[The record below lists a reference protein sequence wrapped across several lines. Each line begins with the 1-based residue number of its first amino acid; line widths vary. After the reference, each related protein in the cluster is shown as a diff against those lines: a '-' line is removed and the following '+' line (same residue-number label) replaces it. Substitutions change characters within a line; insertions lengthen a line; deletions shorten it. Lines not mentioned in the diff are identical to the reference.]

1 MVDQGREIINSVL
14 AKMSDKLTPDQLT
27 LLEANLIVSMHGMK
41 VEKESTELA
50 VQVRDWEWYLSRFR
64 ATKRLKNCS
73 ESTIRQYDYTLSK
86 LREYVPKMPQQMTGD
101 DVKYFLAMFGDRE
114 TTTSKKPVSKSYI
127 NNMKNNLSSF
137 FAWMHDEGY
146 IGKNPVKSVPKIK
159 VPKTVKHAY
168 SGSDMEKMKSQAATK
183 KTSKR
188 DLALLYFLDSTGC
201 RVSEAISVD
210 IKDINWDK
218 RSVVMTETKKARKV
232 PYLSLIRVISC
243 LGLVILHTYYIYR
256 LQEYLKTRTDDNPAL
271 FVRKKAPYTR
281 LSKTGA
287 EYIIRTIGKCVGV
300 HAYPHRFRR
309 TMITRCNKR
318 GMPIQT
324 IQTLA
329 GHVNATTPQINID
342 MGKGSVKA

>member
-73 ESTIRQYDYTLSK
+73 ESTIRQYDYTISK
-86 LREYVPKMPQQMTGD
+86 LREYVPKMPQEMTGD

-201 RVSEAISVD
+201 RISEAISVD

-218 RSVVMTETKKARKV
+218 RSVVMTETKGKV
-232 PYLSLIRVISC
+232 DREVLFTEEC
-243 LGLVILHTYYIYR
+243 AYR

-329 GHVNATTPQINID
+329 GHVNATTTQIYID
-342 MGKGSVKA
+342 MAKESVKAEYDRCS